1 MRKIKKILL
10 IFVVDTLVMLVSWA
24 GLSLI
29 LLGVRVL
36 SAQQVALMK
45 MLSVYS
51 FFVVMFCYAFYLIFD
66 LCEYLSTEI
75 RFGKMKGQMLE
86 ESTKEHSESK
96 LLLYLVFT
104 RMIKVIAVCLILT
117 LIFWLLWLQEYVW
130 GFFLLGA
137 SLGFLVFWVLGLLKH
152 HLGYQQDKESS
163 GVTEEVEKLADPKKI
178 RSKTPVED

>member
-1 MRKIKKILL
+1 MILL
-10 IFVVDTLVMLVSWA
+10 IFVGDTLVMLVSWA

-75 RFGKMKGQMLE
+75 RF
-86 ESTKEHSESK
+86 
-96 LLLYLVFT
+96 
-104 RMIKVIAVCLILT
+104 
-117 LIFWLLWLQEYVW
+117 
-130 GFFLLGA
+130 
-137 SLGFLVFWVLGLLKH
+137 
-152 HLGYQQDKESS
+152 
-163 GVTEEVEKLADPKKI
+163 
-178 RSKTPVED
+178 

>member
-1 MRKIKKILL
+1 
-10 IFVVDTLVMLVSWA
+10 
-24 GLSLI
+24 
-29 LLGVRVL
+29 
-36 SAQQVALMK
+36 
-45 MLSVYS
+45 
-51 FFVVMFCYAFYLIFD
+51 
-66 LCEYLSTEI
+66 
-75 RFGKMKGQMLE
+75 MLE

-117 LIFWLLWLQEYVW
+117 LIFWLLWLQEYVG

-137 SLGFLVFWVLGLLKH
+137 SLGFLVFWVLSLLKH